1 MQNSYN
7 PSVPFEMKT
16 NYGNQSSIQNF
27 HPPTPVP
34 MPGGPAPI
42 CAPTNAYSNSIATH
56 AGSNYYMPMQFS
68 SNYMVA
74 PYGAPALAPPLGPA
88 YSMNYSAQAP
98 NHLQYYPQNNAIRPP
113 LPPPSPVSY
122 GSHTANRGYDNVKN
136 KNSSAMGN
144 YQVAHRSNNNNSSS
158 IHHAPPVVPSSSTSE
173 VLFCEPCD
181 KEFSTASSFE
191 AHCKTHEPCRHPG
204 CNFSASKKVVIA
216 HFHGSHGLYSGSGF
230 KTIDVEG
237 QKFRVLLGTSPEEV
251 AQWRADRKRK
261 FPSAATAA
269 SKEEALAELK
279 NAGGILPTENTGNRK
294 RNRGSADDST
304 VSNNKK
310 KKNNINNN
318 NKRNIEHQSHYMPA
332 ENTSECVNN
341 SNTSQNNNDVSAD
354 KNTTTTIAKENEV
367 LGEQASPGHATT
379 KTDLVKLLNR
389 CIPFGRGRCQS
400 GDSCKYSHDFV
411 PKVCQYFA
419 KFACRKGSRCIN
431 IHHSA
436 KKGDME
442 STSSDPSS
450 AAMNT
455 SSNAN
460 SNSSSNNNSDI
471 RSAADLPAKDND
483 DTMLQSPHQ
492 KDEALQSSDV
502 KQNLSEGD
510 HEGEEEASAGV
521 DKTKRS
527 SSQLHTNTKP
537 PSAPRT
543 QPQKK
548 KGGLQIPPP
557 LAGGERGTLLR
568 KLLESEIVSEE
579 SVVLQCLRY
588 IVQSNFFNED
598 VVATTSLDSTDM
610 VVIDAT
616 TVASLRQ

>member
-1 MQNSYN
+1 
-7 PSVPFEMKT
+7 MKT
-16 NYGNQSSIQNF
+16 TYGNQSSIQNF

-34 MPGGPAPI
+34 IPGGPAPI

-88 YSMNYSAQAP
+88 YSMNYNAQAP

-113 LPPPSPVSY
+113 LPPAPVSY
-122 GSHTANRGYDNVKN
+122 GSHTANRGYENVKN

-144 YQVAHRSNNNNSSS
+144 YQVAHRSNNNSSS
-158 IHHAPPVVPSSSTSE
+158 IHHAPPVVPTSE

-204 CNFSASKKVVIA
+204 CTFSASKKVVVA
-216 HFHGSHGLYSGSGF
+216 HFHGAHGLYSGSGF

-251 AQWRADRKRK
+251 TQWRADRKRK
-261 FPSAATAA
+261 FPTAATAA

-310 KKNNINNN
+310 KKNNN

-332 ENTSECVNN
+332 ESTSECVNN
-341 SNTSQNNNDVSAD
+341 SNTTQNNNDISAD
-354 KNTTTTIAKENEV
+354 KNTTTTITITLTAAKENE
-367 LGEQASPGHATT
+367 LLGGEQASPGHTATG
-379 KTDLVKLLNR
+379 TDSAKRKNR
-389 CIPFGRGRCQS
+389 CMHFGRGRCQS

-411 PKVCQYFA
+411 PVVCQYFA
-419 KFACRKGSRCIN
+419 KFACRNGSRCMN
-431 IHHSA
+431 IHHGA
-436 KKGDME
+436 KKGVKE
-442 STSSDPSS
+442 SKGSSDPSS

-455 SSNAN
+455 SSNVN
-460 SNSSSNNNSDI
+460 SNSSSSDSC
-471 RSAADLPAKDND
+471 SAVDLPAKDND
-483 DTMLQSPHQ
+483 DTMLQSPNQ
-492 KDEALQSSDV
+492 KDEPPQSSDV
-502 KQNLSEGD
+502 KQNLSKGGL
-510 HEGEEEASAGV
+510 EGEEEAGAGA

-527 SSQLHTNTKP
+527 SSQLHTNTKQ

-598 VVATTSLDSTDM
+598 VVATIPVTITNSTSTSLDTEM
-610 VVIDAT
+610 AVIDAT
-616 TVASLRQ
+616 TVASLQQ